1 MVRLALAASLIIEGV
16 SLLFYADIIWGKVET
31 DRKKVYLGYLI
42 GYLLIFVLHSFHAVW
57 SIAINVSTYTL
68 VNVILLKKMHHTTT
82 SSAICHACAISFY
95 SSLSEIITGTILNC
109 FMQYWG
115 SWKTDKNLTLMA
127 LSNILFFFLMIS
139 VALLQKK
146 RKNIRLENLVVAIT
160 IVIIFAMSTMVF
172 LSMLEFGKLSGAEIT
187 ICIIL
192 LAIVVGLTLFLY
204 GYMEKIRKESE
215 RIKQQLQLN
224 KDNARYVDDMMRR
237 DEEQRIL
244 IHDIKNHLQTIA
256 GLCEESQGAVAEYIN
271 NLLQS
276 PALRGGI
283 NYSNNKA
290 LNAIIYRYSRE
301 TEALGISFA
310 FNCDRVNLSF
320 LSDYDIST
328 IFCNILDNAVEAA
341 RKTEE
346 AYIDV
351 CISHISDKGLL
362 VFKEINSCQDI
373 VKCDSGRW
381 ITTKKGQKY
390 HGYGLLSVDEVLK
403 KHGATMELYQDRK
416 DNSVHTVIVF
426 SGVNDENHSV

>member
-16 SLLFYADIIWGKVET
+16 SLLLYADIIWGRDKT
-31 DRKKVYLGYLI
+31 DRKKVCLGYLM
-42 GYLLIFVLHSFHAVW
+42 GYSLIFVLHSFNAVW
-57 SIAINVSTYTL
+57 SVAINVSTYTL
-68 VNVILLKKMHHTTT
+68 VNIILLKKIHRTTT
-82 SSAICHACAISFY
+82 SNAICHACAISFY
-95 SSLSEIITGTILNC
+95 SALSEIITGTILNC

-115 SWKTDKNLTLMA
+115 NWKTDRNLTLMA
-127 LSNILFFFLMIS
+127 LSNILFFFLMVS
-139 VALLQKK
+139 AALLQKK
-146 RKNIRLENLVVAIT
+146 RKNIRLENLVVAII
-160 IVIIFAMSTMVF
+160 IVLIFAMSTIVL
-172 LSMLEFGKLSGAEIT
+172 LSMLEFGQLTGVGIT
-187 ICIIL
+187 ICIVL

-215 RIKQQLQLN
+215 KIKQQLQLN
-224 KDNARYVDDMMRR
+224 KDNARYVDDMVKW

-256 GLCEESQGAVAEYIN
+256 DLCGESQGEVAEYIG

-276 PALRGGI
+276 PALKGGI
-283 NYSNNKA
+283 KYSNNKA

-351 CISHISDKGLL
+351 CINYIPDKELL
-362 VFKEINSCQDI
+362 VVKEINSCQDT

-381 ITTKKGQKY
+381 VTTKKGQKY

-403 KHGATMELYQDRK
+403 RHGATMELYQDQQN
-416 DNSVHTVIVF
+416 NSVHTVIVF
-426 SGVNDENHSV
+426 SGVSDENHSV